1 MPCLEPQRRRALL
14 LLAAAVAI
22 AGYAAIWLWFQPIV
36 FSTTQTD
43 FACFHRAGRMVM
55 AGDGARVYDLA
66 AQREYDQRLG
76 TSFVLQGRQFS
87 LPFVFPPYTLALFA
101 PLSLLPY
108 RAAQFLWFAA
118 NAGMLLLLPLVLR
131 KSLRSSSTSIAVQLL
146 APVFFLPA
154 VLALMQGQPSIL
166 LLLLLAMAF
175 AAFNAGNET
184 AAGVI
189 LAFATFKPQLVLPMF
204 VALIVWRKWRTLVAM
219 FWTGVAL
226 SVVSALIVGWRATLH
241 YPRALLEFNHLSSAL
256 GGEHPE
262 SMPTLRGML
271 HVLIPQRSGIAI
283 AGITLAMSVAL
294 LLLFAVA
301 LKPTAAISASG
312 YSLAIAVSCL
322 LSYHAY
328 LHDDSLLL
336 LPILLIGQHLVH
348 SRWKLTHTALALTI
362 AGLYLIPVLPT
373 SLSTTAMQMFAAMAM
388 LAALLVIEIRGLA
401 SDELAAAHPDY
412 PAIPAFHP

>member
-1 MPCLEPQRRRALL
+1 
-14 LLAAAVAI
+14 
-22 AGYAAIWLWFQPIV
+22 
-36 FSTTQTD
+36 
-43 FACFHRAGRMVM
+43 
-55 AGDGARVYDLA
+55 
-66 AQREYDQRLG
+66 
-76 TSFVLQGRQFS
+76 
-87 LPFVFPPYTLALFA
+87 
-101 PLSLLPY
+101 
-108 RAAQFLWFAA
+108 
-118 NAGMLLLLPLVLR
+118 
-131 KSLRSSSTSIAVQLL
+131 
-146 APVFFLPA
+146 
-154 VLALMQGQPSIL
+154 
-166 LLLLLAMAF
+166 
-175 AAFNAGNET
+175 
-184 AAGVI
+184 
-189 LAFATFKPQLVLPMF
+189 
-204 VALIVWRKWRTLVAM
+204 
-219 FWTGVAL
+219 
-226 SVVSALIVGWRATLH
+226 
-241 YPRALLEFNHLSSAL
+241 
-256 GGEHPE
+256 
-262 SMPTLRGML
+262 ML

-312 YSLAIAVSCL
+312 YSLAIVVSCL